1 MTDLAVQSKA
11 SRVKQA
17 LSAHSAMGVA
27 ISAVLYIICLS
38 GTLSVFKEEISLFE
52 QGRIPVVMA
61 LSGDAL
67 MTAADAGMQAEPDS
81 AHLFIHMPT
90 ATKPYAL
97 VQTDNTESFITSEG
111 KISAARNQ
119 PWTDFLID
127 LHYYLHLPKSF
138 GMLIVAM
145 FGVLLF
151 AMSVSG
157 ILAHPKIFKDA
168 FAFRRSKSEQ
178 IKQVDLHNRLSVWT
192 MPFHLSNS
200 LTGAMIGLATLSAL
214 AVAAMDYN
222 GDTSAVFGPVFGTEP
237 PVNEAPASM
246 ARIDLAMS
254 HVTENYGDTRPVYAI
269 LHDPNTQGQYLQI
282 MAEHP
287 RRLIYA
293 EKYNFNGA
301 GEFIGTVGSSDGEI
315 GQQVA
320 DSVYKIHF
328 GAFGGLPVKLA
339 FGVFGI
345 CLLFIIT
352 SGMKIYFIK
361 QAAKGKAVPAIH
373 RAWQAIVWGAP
384 GLLAVT
390 FLMTLAGVAT
400 TALQWVFW
408 GGLALCICVQIL
420 REKRASLSIN

>member
-1 MTDLAVQSKA
+1 MTDTAVQSKP

-38 GTLSVFKEEISLFE
+38 GTLSVFKDEISLIE
-52 QGRIPVVMA
+52 QGGVPVVTA
-61 LSGDAL
+61 LSGEAL
-67 MTAADAGMQAEPDS
+67 MTAADEGMLADPET

-90 ATKPYAL
+90 AAKTYAL
-97 VQTDNTESFITSEG
+97 VQTDNTENFITSEG
-111 KISAARNQ
+111 VIAATRHQ
-119 PWTDFLID
+119 PWTEFLVA

-138 GMLIVAM
+138 GMMIVAM
-145 FGVLLF
+145 FGVFLF
-151 AMSVSG
+151 AMSISG
-157 ILAHPKIFKDA
+157 ILAHPKTFKDA

-200 LTGAMIGLATLSAL
+200 LTGAMIGLATLSAV

-222 GDTSAVFGPVFGTEP
+222 GDTGAVFGPVFGTEP
-237 PVNEAPASM
+237 PVNEASASM
-246 ARIDLAMS
+246 ARIDLAAA
-254 HVTENYGDTRPVYAI
+254 HLTENFKDTRPVYVI
-269 LHDPNTQGQYLQI
+269 LHDPKTVGQYLQI

-293 EKYNFNGA
+293 EKYNYNGD
-301 GEFIGTVGSSDGEI
+301 GEFIDTVGSSDGEI

-339 FGVFGI
+339 FGIFGI
-345 CLLFIIT
+345 CLLFIIAA
-352 SGMKIYFIK
+352 GMKIYFIK
-361 QAAKGKAVPAIH
+361 QAAKGKAVPAIQ
-373 RAWQAIVWGAP
+373 RAWGAIVWGAP
-384 GLLAVT
+384 ALLAIT
-390 FLMTLAGVAT
+390 FLMTLVGLSMAI
-400 TALQWVFW
+400 LQLTFW
-408 GGLALCICVQIL
+408 GGLALLMLVPIL
-420 REKRASLSIN
+420 RQKVLTLSTN

>member
-1 MTDLAVQSKA
+1 MTDLAIQSKP

-38 GTLSVFKEEISLFE
+38 GTLSVFKDEISLFE
-52 QGRIPVVMA
+52 QGRVPVVTA

-90 ATKPYAL
+90 AAKPYAL
-97 VQTDNTESFITSEG
+97 VQTDNTENFITPEG
-111 KISAARNQ
+111 EISAARHQ

-145 FGVLLF
+145 FGVFLF

-168 FAFRRSKSEQ
+168 FAFRRTKSEQ

-214 AVAAMDYN
+214 AVATMDYD
-222 GDTSAVFGPVFGTEP
+222 GDTGAVFGPVFGTEP

-254 HVTENYGDTRPVYAI
+254 QVTENFGHTRPVYAI

-301 GEFIGTVGSSDGEI
+301 GEFLGTVGSSDGEI

-328 GAFGGLPVKLA
+328 GAFGGLPVKIA

-352 SGMKIYFIK
+352 AGMKIYFIK
-361 QAAKGKAVPAIH
+361 QAAKGKAVPAIQ

-384 GLLAVT
+384 VLLAIT
-390 FLMTLAGVAT
+390 FLMTRVGFAMPV
-400 TALQWVFW
+400 LQWVFW
-408 GGLALCICVQIL
+408 GGLALYVCVQIL
-420 REKRASLSIN
+420 REKRVNISAP